1 MMDLVVPIF
10 FASLFT
16 GVISIDRAAF
26 GQFQLSRPMVA
37 APLLGLLMGCPAEG
51 VLIGLIF
58 ELLFLD
64 SLPVGSFV
72 PLEAL
77 YPALLSVVVIGTG
90 QVPRSALPIALV
102 VSLPSV
108 VADRWADN
116 RWRRV
121 NERIFSRAEAY
132 VRLGRLDLVQIQ
144 MVLAILQAGF
154 FNFLAFLLSS
164 AVLVPMAAVVA
175 EKLPALPGL
184 LLAAALVPILT
195 GLAALSSRRLRKG
208 KEWIGFAAGVFF
220 GLLAGLV

>member
-1 MMDLVVPIF
+1 MDPAAAILS
-10 FASLFT
+10 ASLFT

-26 GQFQLSRPMVA
+26 GQFQLSRPVIA

-77 YPALLSVVVIGTG
+77 FPALVAVVMIGTG
-90 QVPRSALPIALV
+90 YVPRSALPVALM

-108 VADRWADN
+108 VADRWADY
-116 RWRRV
+116 RWRRG

-144 MVLAILQAGF
+144 MVSAILRAGF
-154 FNFLAFLLSS
+154 LHFLAFSLSC
-164 AVLVPMAAVVA
+164 AVLVPAAAMVA
-175 EKLPALPGL
+175 EKTPSLSGL
-184 LLAAALVPILT
+184 LLAAALVPLLT
-195 GLAALSSRRLRKG
+195 GLAAFSSRRLRRG
-208 KEWIGFAAGVFF
+208 KDWMGFAAGIFF
-220 GLLAGLV
+220 GLLAGLM